1 VPRGLV
7 ALFALFEAM
16 FVVGL
21 GVLVPFVVGLIGWA
35 SLMGIHAT
43 PVTVWQL
50 AVQTWA
56 LGHGVPLHVTLGDSS
71 AVLTDSLSTFDL
83 SLAPFA
89 FAIATVVLGRRAGRR
104 LGGSDEPVAI
114 AGFTTAFVAG
124 LTALVLA
131 SAHTS
136 TVQLD
141 VVPGTVRILIPF
153 LVGLVI
159 GWKPWSDPRVST
171 RVAYDIPVE
180 WRDTIATALRIAAA
194 TLVGLVGVA
203 SGALVIGLILGFS
216 TEVSLYESLHTGI
229 LGGLAITVAQ
239 LALVPVAV
247 VWMVAWIAGPGFA
260 LGAGAVV
267 SPFAA
272 TVGAVP
278 AIPILGA
285 IPESTS
291 VGPWVTAI
299 PVVIALIVAART
311 ATDAHLTDAGTIG
324 RTAVTALMAAIAL
337 VVAVMVIGSYASGAA
352 GPGRFDHLG
361 INPILV
367 GGVLAAGT
375 LVGAFG
381 GLLISNQVQRA

>member
-35 SLMGIHAT
+35 SLTGIHAT

-89 FAIATVVLGRRAGRR
+89 FAIVTVVLGRRAGRR
-104 LGGSDEPVAI
+104 LGGSDEPVSI

-124 LTALVLA
+124 LTAFVLA
-131 SAHTS
+131 SAHSS

-171 RVAYDIPVE
+171 RIAYDIPVE
-180 WRDTIATALRIAAA
+180 WRDNIVTALRIAAA
-194 TLVGLVGVA
+194 TLVGLIGVA

-311 ATDAHLTDAGTIG
+311 AADNRTHDAGTIG
-324 RTAVTALMAAIAL
+324 RTAVTALMAAIAV

-381 GLLISNQVQRA
+381 GLLISNQVRRA

>member
-1 VPRGLV
+1 MPRGLI

-21 GVLVPFVVGLIGWA
+21 GILVPFVVGLIGWA
-35 SLMGIHAT
+35 SLTGIHAT

-89 FAIATVVLGRRAGRR
+89 FAIVTVVLGRRAGRR

-114 AGFTTAFVAG
+114 AGFATAFVAG

-180 WRDTIATALRIAAA
+180 WRDIIVAALRIAAA
-194 TLVGLVGVA
+194 ILVGLIGVA

-311 ATDAHLTDAGTIG
+311 STDAHLTDAGTIG
-324 RTAVTALMAAIAL
+324 RTAVTALMAAIAV

-381 GLLISNQVQRA
+381 GLLISNQVRRV

>member
-21 GVLVPFVVGLIGWA
+21 GILVPFVVGLIGWA
-35 SLMGIHAT
+35 SLTGIHAT

-56 LGHGVPLHVTLGDSS
+56 LGHGVPLHVNLGDSY
-71 AVLTDSLSTFDL
+71 AVLTESLSSFDL

-89 FAIATVVLGRRAGRR
+89 FAIVTVVLGRRAGRR

-114 AGFTTAFVAG
+114 AGFATAFVAG

-180 WRDTIATALRIAAA
+180 WRDNIVAALRIAAA
-194 TLVGLVGVA
+194 ILVGLIGVA
-203 SGALVIGLILGFS
+203 SGALVIGLLLGFS

-311 ATDAHLTDAGTIG
+311 ATDAHVTDAGTIG
-324 RTAVTALMAAIAL
+324 RTAVTALMAAIAV

-381 GLLISNQVQRA
+381 GLLISNQVRRS

>member
-21 GVLVPFVVGLIGWA
+21 GILVPFVVGLIGWA
-35 SLMGIHAT
+35 SLTGIHAT

-56 LGHGVPLHVTLGDSS
+56 LGHGVPLHVNLGDSS
-71 AVLTDSLSTFDL
+71 AVLTESLSTFDL

-89 FAIATVVLGRRAGRR
+89 FAIVTVVLGRRAGRR

-171 RVAYDIPVE
+171 RIAYDIPVE
-180 WRDTIATALRIAAA
+180 WRDTFATALHIAAA
-194 TLVGLVGVA
+194 TLVGLIGVA
-203 SGALVIGLILGFS
+203 SGALVIGLLLGFS

-311 ATDAHLTDAGTIG
+311 ATDAHVTDAGTIG
-324 RTAVTALMAAIAL
+324 RTAVTALMAAIA
-337 VVAVMVIGSYASGAA
+337 VAVAVMVIGSYASGAA
-352 GPGRFDHLG
+352 GPGRFDYLG

-367 GGVLAAGT
+367 AGVLAAGT

-381 GLLISNQVQRA
+381 GLLISNQVRRA

>member
-21 GVLVPFVVGLIGWA
+21 GILVPFVVGLIGWA
-35 SLMGIHAT
+35 SLTGIHAT

-56 LGHGVPLHVTLGDSS
+56 LGHGVPLHVNLGDSS
-71 AVLTDSLSTFDL
+71 AVLTESLSTFDL

-89 FAIATVVLGRRAGRR
+89 FAIVTVVLGRRAGRR
-104 LGGSDEPVAI
+104 LGGSDESVAI
-114 AGFTTAFVAG
+114 AGFATAFVAG

-141 VVPGTVRILIPF
+141 VVTGTLRILIPF
-153 LVGLVI
+153 VVGLVI

-180 WRDTIATALRIAAA
+180 WRDIIATALRIAAA
-194 TLVGLVGVA
+194 TLVGLIGVA

-311 ATDAHLTDAGTIG
+311 AADNRTHDAGTIG
-324 RTAVTALMAAIAL
+324 RAAVAALVAAIAEA
-337 VVAVMVIGSYASGAA
+337 VAVMVIGSYASGAA

-381 GLLISNQVQRA
+381 GLLISNQVRRA

>member
-21 GVLVPFVVGLIGWA
+21 GILVPFVVGLIGWA
-35 SLMGIHAT
+35 SLTGIHAT

-89 FAIATVVLGRRAGRR
+89 FAIVTVVLGRRAGRR

-114 AGFTTAFVAG
+114 AGFATAFVAG

-180 WRDTIATALRIAAA
+180 WRDIIVAALRIAAA
-194 TLVGLVGVA
+194 ILVGLIGVA

-311 ATDAHLTDAGTIG
+311 STDAHLTDAGTIG
-324 RTAVTALMAAIAL
+324 RTAVTALMAAIAV

-381 GLLISNQVQRA
+381 GLLISNQVRRV

>member
-1 VPRGLV
+1 MPRGLV

-21 GVLVPFVVGLIGWA
+21 GILVPFVVGLIGWA
-35 SLMGIHAT
+35 SLTGIHAT

-56 LGHGVPLHVTLGDSS
+56 LGHGVPLHVNLGDSS
-71 AVLTDSLSTFDL
+71 AVLTESLSTFDL

-89 FAIATVVLGRRAGRR
+89 FAIVTVVLGRRAGRR

-171 RVAYDIPVE
+171 RIAYDIPVE
-180 WRDTIATALRIAAA
+180 WRDTFATALHIAAA
-194 TLVGLVGVA
+194 TLVGLIGVA
-203 SGALVIGLILGFS
+203 SGALVIGLLLGFS

-311 ATDAHLTDAGTIG
+311 ATDAHVTDAGTIG
-324 RTAVTALMAAIAL
+324 RTAVTALMAAIA
-337 VVAVMVIGSYASGAA
+337 VAVAVMVIGSYASGAA
-352 GPGRFDHLG
+352 GPGRFDYLG

-367 GGVLAAGT
+367 AGVLAAGT

-381 GLLISNQVQRA
+381 GLLISNQVRRA

>member
-1 VPRGLV
+1 MPRGLV

-21 GVLVPFVVGLIGWA
+21 GILVPFVVGLIGWA
-35 SLMGIHAT
+35 SLTGVHAT

-71 AVLTDSLSTFDL
+71 AVLIDSLSTFDL

-89 FAIATVVLGRRAGRR
+89 FAIVTVVLGRRAGRR
-104 LGGSDEPVAI
+104 LGGSTEPAAI
-114 AGFTTAFVAG
+114 AGFTSAFVAG
-124 LTALVLA
+124 LTALVLT
-131 SAHTS
+131 SAHS
-136 TVQLD
+136 D
-141 VVPGTVRILIPF
+141 VVHFDVVTGTVRVLVPF
-153 LVGLVI
+153 VIGLVI
-159 GWKPWSDPRVST
+159 GWKPWSDPRVLA
-171 RVAYDIPVE
+171 RVVPDLPDE
-180 WRDTIATALRIAAA
+180 WRDLIAIALRIAAA
-194 TLVGLVGVA
+194 TLVGLVAVA
-203 SGALVIGLILGFS
+203 SGALVIGLLLGFS

-229 LGGLAITVAQ
+229 LGGLVITVAQ
-239 LALVPVAV
+239 LALVPVAI

-291 VGPWVTAI
+291 VGPWVTAL
-299 PVVIALIVAART
+299 PAVIALIVSARFATQRQGRDPVTVGRAAM
-311 ATDAHLTDAGTIG
+311 
-324 RTAVTALMAAIAL
+324 TALVSAT
-337 VVAVMVIGSYASGAA
+337 VVAAAVCVIGSYASGAA

-361 INPILV
+361 INPLLV
-367 GGVLAAGT
+367 GGVLSAGV
-375 LVGAFG
+375 LVGALG
-381 GLLISNQVQRA
+381 GLVIGDRARRA

>member
-1 VPRGLV
+1 
-7 ALFALFEAM
+7 M

-21 GVLVPFVVGLIGWA
+21 GILVPFVVGLLGWA
-35 SLMGIHAT
+35 SLTGVHAT

-89 FAIATVVLGRRAGRR
+89 FAIVTLFLGRRAGRR
-104 LGGSDEPVAI
+104 LGGSDESVAI
-114 AGFTTAFVAG
+114 AGFATAFVAG

-141 VVPGTVRILIPF
+141 VVSGTVRILIPF
-153 LVGLVI
+153 VVGLVI

-171 RVAYDIPVE
+171 RIAYDIPVE
-180 WRDTIATALRIAAA
+180 WRDNIVTALRIAAA
-194 TLVGLVGVA
+194 TLVGLIGVA

-229 LGGLAITVAQ
+229 LGGLVITVAH
-239 LALVPVAV
+239 LALVPVAI

-291 VGPWVTAI
+291 VGPWVTAL
-299 PVVIALIVAART
+299 PAVIALIVSARFATQRQGRDPVTVGRAAM
-311 ATDAHLTDAGTIG
+311 
-324 RTAVTALMAAIAL
+324 TALVSAT
-337 VVAVMVIGSYASGAA
+337 VVAAAVCVIGSYASGAA

-361 INPILV
+361 INPLLV
-367 GGVLAAGT
+367 GGVLSAGV
-375 LVGAFG
+375 LVGALG
-381 GLLISNQVQRA
+381 GLVIGDRARRA

>member
-1 VPRGLV
+1 
-7 ALFALFEAM
+7 M

-21 GVLVPFVVGLIGWA
+21 GILVPFVVGLLGWA
-35 SLMGIHAT
+35 SLTGVHAT

-89 FAIATVVLGRRAGRR
+89 FAIVTVVLGRRAGRR
-104 LGGSDEPVAI
+104 LAGSDEPVAI
-114 AGFTTAFVAG
+114 AGFTTAFVGG

-141 VVPGTVRILIPF
+141 VVTGTLRVLVPF
-153 LVGLVI
+153 VIGLVI
-159 GWKPWSDPRVST
+159 GWKPWSDPRVSA
-171 RVAYDIPVE
+171 RVVPDLPDE
-180 WRDTIATALRIAAA
+180 WRDIIASALRIAAA
-194 TLVGLVGVA
+194 TLVGLIGLA
-203 SGALVIGLILGFS
+203 SGALVIGLLLGFS

-229 LGGLAITVAQ
+229 LGGFAITVAQ
-239 LALVPVAV
+239 LALVPVAI

-291 VGPWVTAI
+291 VGPWVTAL
-299 PVVIALIVAART
+299 PAVIALIVSARSVT
-311 ATDAHLTDAGTIG
+311 QRQGRDSGTVG
-324 RTAVTALMAAIAL
+324 RAAVTALVSATA
-337 VVAVMVIGSYASGAA
+337 VVLAVWAIGSYASGAA

-375 LVGAFG
+375 LVGALG
-381 GLLISNQVQRA
+381 GLVIGDRVRRG

>member
-1 VPRGLV
+1 MPRGLV

-21 GVLVPFVVGLIGWA
+21 GILVPFVVGLIGWA
-35 SLMGIHAT
+35 SLTGIHAT

-71 AVLTDSLSTFDL
+71 AVLNESLSSFDL

-89 FAIATVVLGRRAGRR
+89 FAIVTLVLGRRAGRR
-104 LGGSDEPVAI
+104 LGGSDESVAI

-141 VVPGTVRILIPF
+141 VVTGTLRILIPF
-153 LVGLVI
+153 VVGLVI

-180 WRDTIATALRIAAA
+180 WRDIIATALRIAAA
-194 TLVGLVGVA
+194 TLVGLIGVA

-311 ATDAHLTDAGTIG
+311 ATDAHVTDAGTIG
-324 RTAVTALMAAIAL
+324 RTAVTALMAAIA
-337 VVAVMVIGSYASGAA
+337 VAVAVMVIGSYASGAA

-381 GLLISNQVQRA
+381 GLLISNQVRRS

>member
-1 VPRGLV
+1 MPRGLV

-21 GVLVPFVVGLIGWA
+21 GILVPFVVGLIGWA
-35 SLMGIHAT
+35 SLTGIHAT

-56 LGHGVPLHVTLGDSS
+56 LGHGVPLHVNLGDSY
-71 AVLTDSLSTFDL
+71 AVLTESLSSFDL

-89 FAIATVVLGRRAGRR
+89 FAIVTVVLGRRAGRR

-114 AGFTTAFVAG
+114 AGFATAFVAG

-180 WRDTIATALRIAAA
+180 WRDNIVAALRIAAA
-194 TLVGLVGVA
+194 ILVGLIGVA
-203 SGALVIGLILGFS
+203 SGALVIGLLLGFS

-311 ATDAHLTDAGTIG
+311 ATDAHVTDAGTIG
-324 RTAVTALMAAIAL
+324 RTAVTALMAAIAV

-381 GLLISNQVQRA
+381 GLLISNQVRRS